1 MMQKGFYDY
10 AASLKQ
16 IGMMLDN
23 EQGFIVKASPHS
35 KYCITITKAFRD
47 RNGNL
52 KLCSITIHLLSNNL
66 AVAIT

>member
-1 MMQKGFYDY
+1 MIQKSFYDY

-23 EQGFIVKASPHS
+23 EQGLIVKASPHS
-35 KYCITITKAFRD
+35 KYCITMTKAF